1 MNRKTKI
8 IILLIVIILVCIMC
22 FVLISNNKKEI
33 RTIKSDKQLSRIFNG
48 DIKTAK
54 NTFINIATMPFSFFT
69 NNFFSYKVIEESTLD
84 ISGES
89 STNNGLISSIENAT
103 SSSNELSSSKDYS
116 TTKCR

>member
-54 NTFINIATMPFSFFT
+54 NTFINIATMPLSFFT
-69 NNFFSYKVIEESTLD
+69 NNFFSYKVIDESTLD
-84 ISGES
+84 ISGE
-89 STNNGLISSIENAT
+89 
-103 SSSNELSSSKDYS
+103 
-116 TTKCR
+116 